1 MDDSVP
7 TRDHQK
13 LDQTDE
19 EEGEQTAPD
28 VSREELQE
36 LRDSTVLRATGVL
49 MLLNIPLALWVVL
62 GSLGFVP
69 FDMAVFWGWLGLMAV
84 IALLQMHP
92 TIRRA
97 REVSKN
103 LRRFEQ
109 ID

>member
-13 LDQTDE
+13 LDEPDETE
-19 EEGEQTAPD
+19 EEQQTREI
-28 VSREELQE
+28 SREELQD
-36 LRDSTVLRATGVL
+36 LRNSTVLKFTGLL
-49 MLLNIPLALWVVL
+49 MLLNIPLALWVLL

-69 FDMAVFWGWLGLMAV
+69 FDIAVFWGWLGLIVV
-84 IALLQMHP
+84 IGLLQLHP

-97 REVSKN
+97 REVSKT